1 MKAIDKYVQD
11 QIDALK
17 ASGVY
22 RHLRILYGPQG
33 PRAVVDARDVINLSS
48 NNYLGLATH
57 PRLIDAA
64 VEATQKYGAGSGAV
78 RTIVGT
84 LEIHEELERKLAA
97 FKGTDAA
104 LVFQSG
110 FTANQAVLGTVLE
123 EGDLVISDALN
134 HASIIDGVRLTKAAR
149 AIYQHNDM
157 DDLARV
163 LAEATSPTPT
173 SKGEFKGPY
182 KKILIVTDGVFS
194 MDGDIAPLDKIADL
208 AEQYGAA
215 TMVDDAHGSG
225 VLGDHG
231 RGTVN
236 HYKIA
241 HDRWDITMGTL
252 SKAVGVLGGYVACSQ
267 PLRELMEHKAR
278 PFLFSTS
285 HPPAVTAATIAAID
299 IMASDEGET
308 LHKQLW
314 DKTNFFKAGLKSLGF
329 DTGISQ
335 TPITPVIVGEESKTM
350 QFSQALFEAGVLAT
364 GIVFPTV
371 PRGKARVRTIVT
383 AAHTTEDLQE
393 ALDIFEQ
400 VGKGAGVI

>member
-1 MKAIDKYVQD
+1 MKPLDRYVSD

-17 ASGVY
+17 AAGVY
-22 RHLRILYGPQG
+22 RHLRILYGPQT
-33 PRAVVDARDVINLSS
+33 PRSVVDERDVINLSS

-57 PRLIDAA
+57 PKLIAAA
-64 VEATQKYGAGSGAV
+64 VEAAQKYGAGSGAV

-97 FKGTDAA
+97 FKGTESV

-134 HASIIDGVRLTKAAR
+134 HASIIDGVRLTKASR

-163 LAEATSPTPT
+163 LADA
-173 SKGEFKGPY
+173 KGKH

-252 SKAVGVLGGYVACSQ
+252 SKAVGVLGGYVACSHG
-267 PLRELMEHKAR
+267 LRELMEHRAR

-285 HPPAVTAATIAAID
+285 HPPAVTAAVMAAVD
-299 IMASDEGET
+299 IMASEEGDR
-308 LHKQLW
+308 LHKLLW
-314 DKTNFFKAGLKSLGF
+314 VNTNFFKDGLRKLGF
-329 DTGISQ
+329 DTGISS
-335 TPITPVIVGEESKTM
+335 TPITPVIIGDEAKAM
-350 QFSQALFEAGVLAT
+350 AFSQALFEAGVLAT
-364 GIVFPTV
+364 GIVYPTV
-371 PRGKARVRTIVT
+371 ARGKARVRTIVT
-383 AAHTTEDLQE
+383 AGHTLDDLQE
-393 ALDIFEQ
+393 ALDIFKS
-400 VGKGAGVI
+400 VGQSMGII

>member
-1 MKAIDKYVQD
+1 MKPLDQYVHD
-11 QIDALK
+11 QLDALK

-22 RHLRILYGPQG
+22 RHLRVLYGPQG
-33 PRAVVDARDVINLSS
+33 PRAVVDERDVINLSS

-57 PRLIDAA
+57 PKLIEAA
-64 VEATQKYGAGSGAV
+64 VEAAEKYGAGSGAV

-97 FKGTDAA
+97 FKGTEAV

-163 LAEATSPTPT
+163 LEE
-173 SKGEFKGPY
+173 SKGKY

-194 MDGDIAPLDKIADL
+194 MDGDVAPLDKIANL

-236 HYKIA
+236 HFKIA

-252 SKAVGVLGGYVACSQ
+252 SKAVGVLGGYVACSRE
-267 PLRELMEHKAR
+267 LRELMEHKAR

-299 IMASDEGET
+299 IMASDEGER
-308 LHKQLW
+308 LHKLLW
-314 DKTNFFKAGLKSLGF
+314 VNTNFFKAGLQSLGF

-335 TPITPVIVGEESKTM
+335 TPITPVIIGDEAKAMAFSK
-350 QFSQALFEAGVLAT
+350 ALFDNGVLAT

-383 AAHTTEDLQE
+383 AAHTQDDLQE
-393 ALDIFEQ
+393 ALDVFAK
-400 VGKGAGVI
+400 VGKDTGVI

>member
-1 MKAIDKYVQD
+1 MKSLDKYVSD

-17 ASGVY
+17 TAGVY
-22 RHLRILYGPQG
+22 RHLRILYGPQT
-33 PRAVVDARDVINLSS
+33 PRSVVDERDVINLSS

-57 PRLIDAA
+57 PKLIAAA
-64 VEATQKYGAGSGAV
+64 VEAVQKYGAGSGAV

-97 FKGTDAA
+97 FKGTEAV
-104 LVFQSG
+104 LVFTSG

-134 HASIIDGVRLTKAAR
+134 HASIIDGVRLTKASR

-163 LAEATSPTPT
+163 LEEA
-173 SKGEFKGPY
+173 KGKY
-182 KKILIVTDGVFS
+182 KKTLIVTDGVFS

-215 TMVDDAHGSG
+215 TMVEDAHGSG

-236 HYKIA
+236 HFKIA

-252 SKAVGVLGGYVACSQ
+252 SKAVGVLGGYVACSHG
-267 PLRELMEHKAR
+267 LRELMEHKAR

-285 HPPAVTAATIAAID
+285 HPPAVTAAVIAAIE
-299 IMASDEGET
+299 IMASEEGDR
-308 LHKQLW
+308 LHHLLW
-314 DKTNFFKAGLKSLGF
+314 VNTNFFKDGLRKLGF
-329 DTGISQ
+329 DIGISS
-335 TPITPVIVGEESKTM
+335 TPITPVIIGDEAKAMVFSK
-350 QFSQALFEAGVLAT
+350 ALFEAGVLAT
-364 GIVFPTV
+364 GIVYPTV
-371 PRGKARVRTIVT
+371 AKDKARVRTIVT
-383 AAHTTEDLQE
+383 AAHTMDDLQE
-393 ALDIFEQ
+393 ALDIFAK
-400 VGKGAGVI
+400 VGKSMGVV